1 MAQWRRCQLNKRSRV
16 LFLAQGGILNF
27 VTSHFKNCIKAILH
41 VSAKLK
47 QFHWKALNIAQLNQY
62 TRNDIQCS
70 LSAIRRRANS
80 CTCGNF
86 VNLRLFNKLQN
97 MGRHTGLGGG
107 LRNVTT
113 YDKDGRGIRKSW
125 NSCDVIYGWPLSI
138 NTRHYWRVCIALN
151 LRVS

>member
-1 MAQWRRCQLNKRSRV
+1 MWHRISKIVLRRYYTYQPNWNNSIEKHWTLHIEQLN
-16 LFLAQGGILNF
+16 LFTHNA
-27 VTSHFKNCIKAILH
+27 
-41 VSAKLK
+41 
-47 QFHWKALNIAQLNQY
+47 
-62 TRNDIQCS
+62 IQCS
-70 LSAIRRRANS
+70 LSAIQCRTNS
-80 CTCGNF
+80 YTCGNF